1 MKVLRILWAAVAVSA
16 LFLASGSR
24 VEAQQSLTGDQ
35 VKAKFEADNPTL
47 QADESNVQEMK
58 AEEITAYLRPNPQFT
73 FSQDGTQIAANELPE
88 ELPQAPGA
96 PPSAAS
102 APAPLTLAQV
112 LDVARAKN
120 PSLLSAEQHVDAT
133 KAAEI
138 TAGLRQNPSFT
149 VSGADITLPASNP
162 ASPYSYSA
170 NVTRL
175 FERGQKRRWRLDSAR
190 ATTDVTRSQYNDQVR
205 QTVLQIKN
213 AFTNMLIA
221 KEALRIAQDNL
232 ESYNKTVDL
241 SRVRFNAGDIS
252 KTDFERIDLQLA
264 EFESDYDNAKLD
276 LIQASDSLQLLM
288 GVEKPT
294 PAFDI
299 TGNTIPPDLSTRLEQ
314 VEQEALAARPDYLAA
329 RQSVTV
335 ADANVKLADA
345 QGTTDPTIGG
355 EYERTASYNSA
366 GFQIS
371 IPLRI
376 FDRNQGEKE
385 RTRFEAQSSR
395 FAEIAARNQVFNDVD
410 QAWAAY
416 DAAIDLAKRYNS
428 HYTDEAQRVR
438 DNIEFSYRNG
448 GSTLLD
454 YLDALRDYRQVNLD
468 ALTANQQVWLSLH
481 QLSFAAATE
490 IVP

>member
-1 MKVLRILWAAVAVSA
+1 MNLRLSTTGITLALCLAVTVARSQTPAPSPLPAA
-16 LFLASGSR
+16 
-24 VEAQQSLTGDQ
+24 
-35 VKAKFEADNPTL
+35 
-47 QADESNVQEMK
+47 
-58 AEEITAYLRPNPQFT
+58 
-73 FSQDGTQIAANELPE
+73 
-88 ELPQAPGA
+88 
-96 PPSAAS
+96 
-102 APAPLTLAQV
+102 APLTLAQV
-112 LDVARAKN
+112 LDIARAKN

-133 KAAEI
+133 KAAEV
-138 TAGLRQNPSFT
+138 TAGLRQNPNFT
-149 VSGADITLPASNP
+149 ISGADINLPASNP
-162 ASPYSYSA
+162 ASPYSYAA

-205 QTVLQIKN
+205 QTVLQIRN

-221 KEALRIAQDNL
+221 KQALRIVQDNL
-232 ESYNKTVDL
+232 DSYNKTVDL
-241 SRVRFNAGDIS
+241 SHVRLNAGDIS
-252 KTDFERIDLQLA
+252 RTDFERIDLQLA
-264 EFESDYDNAKLD
+264 EFESDYDNARLD

-288 GVEKPT
+288 GIEKPST
-294 PAFDI
+294 TFDI
-299 TGNTIPPDLSTRLEQ
+299 TGNTQPPDVAITLAQ
-314 VEQEALAARPDYLAA
+314 VEQNALAARPDYLAA

-345 QGTTDPTIGG
+345 QGTADPTIGG
-355 EYERTASYNSA
+355 EYERTATYNSA

-395 FAEIAARNQVFNDVD
+395 FAEIAARNQVLNDVD

-416 DAAIDLAKRYNS
+416 DSALDVAKRYNS
-428 HYTDEAQRVR
+428 HYTEEASRVR
-438 DNIEFSYRNG
+438 DNIEFSYRHG

>member
-1 MKVLRILWAAVAVSA
+1 MLSMNLRLSGPGLILAFCLAAPA
-16 LFLASGSR
+16 GR
-24 VEAQQSLTGDQ
+24 
-35 VKAKFEADNPTL
+35 
-47 QADESNVQEMK
+47 
-58 AEEITAYLRPNPQFT
+58 
-73 FSQDGTQIAANELPE
+73 SQ
-88 ELPQAPGA
+88 
-96 PPSAAS
+96 S
-102 APAPLTLAQV
+102 APAAAAAAAPLTLEQV
-112 LDVARAKN
+112 LDIARAKN

-138 TAGLRQNPSFT
+138 AAGLRQNPSFT
-149 VSGADITLPASNP
+149 VSGADVTLGASNP
-162 ASPYSYSA
+162 ASPYSYAA

-190 ATTDVTRSQYNDQVR
+190 STTDVTRSQFNDQIR
-205 QTVLQIKN
+205 QTVLQIRN

-221 KEALRIAQDNL
+221 KEAMRIAQDNL
-232 ESYNKTVDL
+232 DSYGKTVGL
-241 SRVRFNAGDIS
+241 SKARLDAGDIS

-276 LIQASDSLQLLM
+276 LAQASDSLQLLM
-288 GVEKPT
+288 GIEKPAA
-294 PAFDI
+294 AFDI
-299 TGNTIPPDLSTRLEQ
+299 TGNIQAPDVTITLAQAEQ
-314 VEQEALAARPDYLAA
+314 DALAARPDYLAA
-329 RQSVTV
+329 RQGVTL
-335 ADANVKLADA
+335 ADANVKLAGA
-345 QGTTDPTIGG
+345 GGTTDPTIGG
-355 EYERTASYNSA
+355 EYERTATYNSV

-395 FAEIAARNQVFNDVD
+395 FAEIAARNQVLNDVD

-416 DAAIDLAKRYNS
+416 DAALDLAKRYNS
-428 HYTDEAQRVR
+428 HYTDEAGRVR
-438 DNIEFSYRNG
+438 ENLEFSYRHG
-448 GSTLLD
+448 GATLLD

-468 ALTANQQVWLSLH
+468 ALTANQQVWLSIH